1 MTAVS
6 ALKSHLTR
14 GSVYRRSDLAQWSNA
29 VDRHVQMLVKN
40 GDLKKLSGGVYYYP
54 KQTAFGAA
62 PPNDEALVRAFL
74 KDDRFFIASL
84 NAYNGLGLGATQ
96 LYNEQLV
103 YNSKRD
109 GRYELGGRIFY
120 FIKRPYFPSEV
131 TEEFL
136 LVDLLNNLHLLA
148 EDTTV
153 LLERV
158 AEKAKRLKPQVLQKA
173 VQDFGG
179 LRAKKFF
186 AKLL

>member
-1 MTAVS
+1 M
-6 ALKSHLTR
+6 
-14 GSVYRRSDLAQWSNA
+14 
-29 VDRHVQMLVKN
+29 
-40 GDLKKLSGGVYYYP
+40 
-54 KQTAFGAA
+54 
-62 PPNDEALVRAFL
+62 RAFL

-84 NAYNGLGLGATQ
+84 NAYNGLGVGATQ

-120 FIKRPYFPSEV
+120 YIKRPYFPSKV

-148 EDTTV
+148 EDTNA
-153 LLERV
+153 LLEKV
-158 AEKAKRLKPQVLQKA
+158 TGK
-173 VQDFGG
+173 
-179 LRAKKFF
+179 